1 MNATAT
7 LQRSLNETIDKVEVK
22 LSEAYDTVTSTLS
35 ERADS
40 IGDDLTRRLEEL
52 EHRMPELP
60 KKVVA
65 YNRVAAGRAI
75 AQARRNNE
83 LVVDAFRP
91 VVKVADSG
99 VRTVVGTTRWAVEQT
114 ADTAATGV
122 RTVVGQAKA
131 QAKRAASTLN
141 TQTVDLV
148 EEATDRVAA
157 AERSVERAALTSMT
171 KAELYQMAQD
181 IGIDGRADM
190 TKAQLV
196 AAINDAG

>member
-91 VVKVADSG
+91 VVKVADSD
-99 VRTVVGTTRWAVEQT
+99 VCTVVGTTRWAVEQT